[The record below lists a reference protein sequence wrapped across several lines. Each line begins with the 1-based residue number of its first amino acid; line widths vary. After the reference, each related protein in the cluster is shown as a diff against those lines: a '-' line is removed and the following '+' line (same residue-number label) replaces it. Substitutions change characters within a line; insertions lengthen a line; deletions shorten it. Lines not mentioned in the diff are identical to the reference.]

1 MLPNE
6 SGKARKYDGWTF
18 MREITIQ
25 DVARAARVSPSSI
38 SNYLNGRH
46 DQMRADTRERIREVI
61 ERLGYKPNSAARQ
74 LKTGHAPM
82 LGLLVPTI
90 ANQFFGELAAEI
102 EMAAQKYGF
111 RTLLCNTLREKERE
125 REFAAELVSYGI
137 RGLILG
143 SAIRDREGVLS
154 LIQRGVSVVA
164 FDVMSADLAIEGLD
178 VVTIDNIHAT
188 RMAVQYLADLG
199 HKKITYVSAPL
210 GTIGRDAR
218 LRGFEQG
225 LVSRGLVATGSVVVE
240 NAPKSRPAY
249 GDTDLVQL
257 GRQAA
262 ARLCSSNDRPT
273 AVIAMNDLI
282 ATGMAMGLREA
293 GVMIPDGM
301 SLIGIDDVAIAS
313 MTMPS
318 LTTVRQPFPEMA
330 EAAVVALCA
339 RMNDQKLPTSETVF
353 TPELIVRDS
362 TARART

>member
-1 MLPNE
+1 MKE
-6 SGKARKYDGWTF
+6 T
-18 MREITIQ
+18 TIQ

-46 DQMRADTRERIREVI
+46 DQMRPDSRERIREVI
-61 ERLGYKPNSAARQ
+61 DRLGYKPNSAARQ
-74 LKTGHAPM
+74 LKTGHSPM

-111 RTLLCNTLREKERE
+111 RTLLCNTLREKKRE
-125 REFAAELVSYGI
+125 REFAAELASYGI

-143 SAIRDREGVLS
+143 SAIRDREGVFS

-164 FDVMSADLAIEGLD
+164 FDVMSADLGIDGLD
-178 VVTIDNIHAT
+178 VVTIDNSHAT

-199 HKKITYVSAPL
+199 HERIAYVSAPL

-218 LRGFEQG
+218 LLGFEQG
-225 LVSRGLVATGSVVVE
+225 LASRNPMDKGLVVVE

-262 ARLCSSNDRPT
+262 ARLCAEKHHHT
-273 AVIAMNDLI
+273 AIIAMNDLI
-282 ATGMAMGLREA
+282 ATGIALGLREA
-293 GVMIPDGM
+293 GVSIPDEI

-313 MTMPS
+313 MTMPP

-339 RMNDQKLPTSETVF
+339 RINDQKLPTSETVF
-353 TPELIVRDS
+353 TPELIIRGS
-362 TARART
+362 TAQVRN

>member
-1 MLPNE
+1 
-6 SGKARKYDGWTF
+6 
-18 MREITIQ
+18 MRETTIQ
-25 DVARAARVSPSSI
+25 DVARAARVSASSI

-61 ERLGYKPNSAARQ
+61 EALDYKPNSAARQ

-143 SAIRDREGVLS
+143 SAIRDREGVLG

-164 FDVMSADLAIEGLD
+164 FDVMSADMGIDGLD
-178 VVTIDNIHAT
+178 VVTIDNSQAT

-199 HKKITYVSAPL
+199 HRNIAYVTAPL

-225 LVSRGLVATGSVVVE
+225 LASRDLTDQGVVIVE

-262 ARLCSSNDRPT
+262 MRLCAQKERPT
-273 AVIAMNDLI
+273 AIIAMNDLI
-282 ATGMAMGLREA
+282 ATGIAMGLREA
-293 GVMIPDGM
+293 GVSIPDEM
-301 SLIGIDDVAIAS
+301 SLVGIDDVAIAK
-313 MTMPS
+313 MMMPA
-318 LTTVRQPFPEMA
+318 LTTIRQPFPDMA

-339 RMNDQKLPTSETVF
+339 RISNQNLPVSETVF
-353 TPELIVRDS
+353 TPELIVRGS
-362 TARART
+362 TAPVRT